1 VGKRRRVEGGRSG
14 KGEGMDGKWEGLK
27 VVKGVKLRVGKR
39 GKGLRM
45 GKGEVTGGGKRG
57 RLKGGEKGKGSGW

>member
-45 GKGEVTGGGKRG
+45 GTGEGLRGGYGW
-57 RLKGGEKGKGSGW
+57 GEKGKA

>member
-1 VGKRRRVEGGRSG
+1 MGNG
-14 KGEGMDGKWEGLK
+14 EGLK

-45 GKGEVTGGGKRG
+45 GKGEGLRGGYGW
-57 RLKGGEKGKGSGW
+57 GEKGKA